1 MSEKMTLA
9 AVGLIL
15 IIFFGIVGFGI
26 MVYNDIIK
34 DTQLGGV
41 ILTEKVKMVWYSPL
55 YTDVLFDKD
64 MGWSSI
70 SPSMRLIG
78 HHELEIGKTYIITGH
93 FVENVSSGG
102 SGFNMVVES
111 IGEVIK

>member
-1 MSEKMTLA
+1 MSEKMTLVG
-9 AVGLIL
+9 VGLL
-15 IIFFGIVGFGI
+15 LVMFFGIVGFG
-26 MVYNDIIK
+26 MVVYNEIIK

-41 ILTEKVKMVWYSPL
+41 LLTEKVKKVWYSPL

-64 MGWSSI
+64 MGWSSL

-93 FVENVSSGG
+93 FFANGG
-102 SGFNMVVES
+102 SGFDMVVES
-111 IGEVIK
+111 IGEIIK

>member
-1 MSEKMTLA
+1 MTLA
-9 AVGLIL
+9 GVGLML
-15 IIFFGIVGFGI
+15 IIFFGIVGFG
-26 MVYNDIIK
+26 MVVYNDIIK

-41 ILTEKVKMVWYSPL
+41 VLTEKVKKVWYSPL

-64 MGWSSI
+64 MGWSSL

-93 FVENVSSGG
+93 FVANGG
-102 SGFNMVVES
+102 SGFDMVVES
-111 IGEVIK
+111 IGEIIK